1 MKLLTDLSN
10 TILETPAL
18 LQKKFTQ
25 WLHIDLT
32 RKSQRNGYFLIIEIF
47 FATFLTAAASFNAA
61 YAIRLGAGDEQISI
75 LTSIPALIA
84 VIIAIPV
91 GTWLQRTAGK
101 KTLLMRSLALH
112 RAGFVV
118 IALVPFLSSL
128 NLNQGTMVVWLLILF
143 TVPAQVFNIGF
154 VSLTATL
161 IRPEQRAA
169 VFSLRNQIFFAVNSV
184 CSFLFGMLLDVV
196 IFPLNYQIMYFAS
209 FLLSLVSILY
219 LMKIE
224 FRERAYTAVNL
235 QQSEKPK
242 KKLPTLNVRQRVL
255 KLVNDFRA
263 SPTFLK
269 FNINTFLMD
278 FGLWAVIPLFTVFY
292 LNELNA
298 TEGWL
303 GLLAA
308 TGSVT
313 TIIGFGLSR
322 KLINRHGRKK
332 VLLFTALLRPLFPLV
347 VAIFPNLT
355 AILLLNMAMGI
366 LMPGLGLS
374 HYNMMLDA
382 TPDARRD
389 EYTAYYTMFQNI
401 SVFVAPL
408 VGALIY
414 SLVGYTI
421 TFLIFA
427 GVRLV
432 GGLSWYLFPLREL
445 EELPGI
451 PDEDD

>member
-1 MKLLTDLSN
+1 MNFLTDLSN
-10 TILETPAL
+10 NILQTPAL

-32 RKSQRNGYFLIIEIF
+32 RKTQRNGYYLIIEIL
-47 FATFLTAAASFNAA
+47 FATFLSAAASFNAA
-61 YAIRLGAGDEQISI
+61 YAIRLGAGDEQISF
-75 LTSIPALIA
+75 LASIPALIA

-101 KTLLMRSLALH
+101 KSLIMRSLALH
-112 RAGFVV
+112 RAGFVI

-128 NLNQGTMVVWLLILF
+128 NLNRGTMVVWLLILF
-143 TVPAQVFNIGF
+143 TIPAQVFNIGF
-154 VSLTATL
+154 VSLTATV

-169 VFSLRNQIFFAVNSV
+169 VFSLRNQIFFAVNSL
-184 CSFLFGMLLDVV
+184 CSFLFGLWLDTVV
-196 IFPLNYQIMYFAS
+196 FPLNYQVMYFAS
-209 FLLSLVSILY
+209 FLLSLVSIFY

-224 FRERAYTAVNL
+224 FRERAYTSLKA
-235 QQSEKPK
+235 QPAEKPK
-242 KKLPTLNVRQRVL
+242 TKLPALNVRQRIL
-255 KLVNDFRA
+255 KLVSDFRA
-263 SPTFLK
+263 SPTFLR
-269 FNINTFLMD
+269 FNINTILMD
-278 FGLWAVIPLFTVFY
+278 FGLWAVIPIFTVFY
-292 LNELNA
+292 INELKA

-308 TGSVT
+308 TGSIT
-313 TIIGFGLSR
+313 NIIGFGIGR
-322 KLINRHGRKK
+322 KLITRYGRNK
-332 VLLFTALLRPLFPLV
+332 VLFYTSLLRPLFPLV

-355 AILLLNMAMGI
+355 AILILNMALGI

-374 HYNMMLDA
+374 HFSLMLDA
-382 TPDARRD
+382 TPDERRD

-427 GVRLV
+427 AVRLL
-432 GGLSWYLFPLREL
+432 GGLAWFVFPLREL
-445 EELPGI
+445 EELPGT
-451 PDEDD
+451 PAEDD